1 MSAVKKIA
9 VIGTGYV
16 GLVSGTCFAEIG
28 NKVACCDIDESK
40 IRSLK
45 NGVIPIYEPGLA
57 DLVEKNVLDRRLSFT
72 NDIPSAIR
80 ASDIIYIA
88 VGTPMS
94 KTGEADLTYVK
105 AAAKTIG
112 EHLNGY
118 KVIVNK
124 STVPVGTGKLVQS
137 IVQKASKGRYSFDV
151 VSNPEFLREGSAI
164 HDTMN
169 MERAVIGSTSH
180 KAAAIIEELHQPF
193 RTPVIKTNLESAEM
207 IKYAANAFLA
217 TKISFINDI
226 ANICERVG
234 ADVSK
239 VADGVG
245 LDSRIGKKF
254 LKAGI
259 GFGGSCFPKDT
270 TALLQIAKTAGYP
283 FKLIEAVI
291 ETNEKQRVHIV
302 DKLLTVMGS
311 IKGRTISVLG
321 LAFKPNTNDVRSA
334 PALDIIPMLQ
344 QLGAHV
350 KAYDPIAI
358 PEASAVLGDQA
369 EYYTDVY
376 EAIEDTDACLV
387 LTDWP
392 EVKEMELVKVKTL
405 LRQPIIIDGRNLF
418 SLEEMQ
424 AAGYIYHSI
433 GRPAVRGTETSARYF
448 PGLPLEEVVKDLGSV
463 NL

>member
-1 MSAVKKIA
+1 MKKIA

-28 NKVACCDIDESK
+28 NKVVCCDIDESK

-57 DLVEKNVLDRRLSFT
+57 DLVEKNVQEQRLSFT
-72 NDIPSAIR
+72 NEIPSAVKE
-80 ASDIIYIA
+80 ADIIYIA

-124 STVPVGTGKLVQS
+124 STVPVGTGKLVHS
-137 IVQKASKGRYSFDV
+137 IIQKASKGKCPFDV

-169 MERAVIGSTSH
+169 MERAVIGATSN
-180 KAAAIIEELHQPF
+180 KAASIIEDLHQPF
-193 RTPVIKTNLESAEM
+193 HTPIVKTNLESAEM

-239 VADGVG
+239 VSDGVG
-245 LDSRIGKKF
+245 LDSRIGRKF

-270 TALLQIAKTAGYP
+270 TALLQIAKSAGYP

-302 DKLLTVMGS
+302 DKLLNVMGDL
-311 IKGRTISVLG
+311 KGRTISVLG
-321 LAFKPNTNDVRSA
+321 LAFKPHTNDVRSA
-334 PALDIIPMLQ
+334 PALDVIPLLQ
-344 QLGAHV
+344 QLGACV

-358 PEASAVLGDQA
+358 PEASSILGEQI
-369 EYYTDVY
+369 EYSTNLYD
-376 EAIEDTDACLV
+376 AISDTDACLI

-392 EVKEMELVKVKTL
+392 EVKEMELVKAKTL
-405 LRQPIIIDGRNLF
+405 LKQPIIIDGRNLF
-418 SLEEMQ
+418 SLEEMR

-433 GRPAVRGTETSARYF
+433 GRPSVQGSESLDHYF
-448 PGLPLEEVVKDLGSV
+448 PAYPIEEMAKEFRSV
-463 NL
+463 NI

>member
-1 MSAVKKIA
+1 MKKIA

-28 NKVACCDIDESK
+28 NKVVCCDIDESK

-57 DLVEKNVLDRRLSFT
+57 DLVEKNVQEQRLSFT
-72 NDIPSAIR
+72 NEIPSAVKE
-80 ASDIIYIA
+80 ADIIYIA

-124 STVPVGTGKLVQS
+124 STVPVGTGKLVHS
-137 IVQKASKGRYSFDV
+137 IIQKASKGKCPFDV

-169 MERAVIGSTSH
+169 MERAVIGATSN
-180 KAAAIIEELHQPF
+180 KAASIIEDLHQPF
-193 RTPVIKTNLESAEM
+193 HTPIIKTNLESAEM

-239 VADGVG
+239 VSDGVG
-245 LDSRIGKKF
+245 LDSRIGRKF

-270 TALLQIAKTAGYP
+270 TALLQIAKSAGYP

-291 ETNEKQRVHIV
+291 ETNEKQRIHIV
-302 DKLLTVMGS
+302 DKLLNVMGDL
-311 IKGRTISVLG
+311 KGRTISVLG
-321 LAFKPNTNDVRSA
+321 LAFKPHTNDVRSA
-334 PALDIIPMLQ
+334 PALDVIPLLQ
-344 QLGAHV
+344 QLGACV

-358 PEASAVLGDQA
+358 PEASSILGEQI
-369 EYYTDVY
+369 EYSTNLYD
-376 EAIEDTDACLV
+376 AISDTDACLI

-392 EVKEMELVKVKTL
+392 EVKEMELVKAKTL
-405 LRQPIIIDGRNLF
+405 LKQPIIIDGRNLF
-418 SLEEMQ
+418 SLEEMR

-433 GRPAVRGTETSARYF
+433 GRPSVQGSEPLDHYF
-448 PGLPLEEVVKDLGSV
+448 PACPIEEMAKEFRSV
-463 NL
+463 NI